1 MITNHFVRAQRL
13 LLKAKSLMD
22 RNDAKFVQQIG
33 ELEQRIKE
41 RNRVTPNYVEELG
54 LDMP

>member
-1 MITNHFVRAQRL
+1 MLTNHFVRAQHL
-13 LLKAKSLMD
+13 LLKAKSLVD
-22 RNDAKFVQQIG
+22 SNDAKLVQQIG

-41 RNRVTPNYVEELG
+41 RNRVTRNHVEELG